1 MAKVLF
7 AGESWVSY
15 SINVKGFNAYNIG
28 GYGEGGKPLIDAL
41 TSMGHEVTYLR
52 NHEAIEQFP
61 RTVEELKEYD
71 VVVLSDIG
79 ADTLLLPPDVLA
91 SGLTRPNPLV
101 ALKEFVNQ
109 GGGFLMV
116 GGYMSFSG
124 FEGRA
129 HYKHTAM
136 ADLLPV
142 NLVGYDDR
150 VERPEGC
157 TPKVEVKDHPILA
170 GIPSEWPLFL
180 GYNKLSAKPDAQVLL
195 SVDDDAFVTVGKHGK
210 GRVAAFASDCS
221 PHWGTVSFTK
231 WENYPKF
238 WGQLVAWL
246 ASSNS

>member
-7 AGESWVSY
+7 AGESWMSY
-15 SINVKGFNAYNIG
+15 SINVKGFNAYTIG

-41 TSMGHEVTYLR
+41 KNTGHRVTYLR

-61 RTVEELKEYD
+61 RTIEDMKEYD
-71 VVVLSDIG
+71 VIILSDIG
-79 ADTLLLPPDVLA
+79 ADTLLLPPDVLLA
-91 SGLTRPNPLV
+91 GMTRPNPLV
-101 ALKEFVNQ
+101 AIRDYVSQ

-129 HYKHTAM
+129 HYKNTPI

-157 TPKVEVKDHPILA
+157 TPSVADKEHPILRE
-170 GIPSEWPLFL
+170 IPHEWPLFL
-180 GYNKLSAKPDAQVLL
+180 GYNKLSAKPDSNVLL
-195 SVDDDAFVTVGKHGK
+195 TVDGDAFVTVGQYGK

-221 PHWGTVSFTK
+221 PHWGTESFTN
-231 WENYPKF
+231 WDCYPRF
-238 WGQLVAWL
+238 WSQLVNWL
-246 ASSNS
+246 ASQKG